1 MLFFHSKCLILTHI
15 FFFVLQFY
23 SFHIH
28 PNDYFMWSISWASY
42 WISLPKSHVWQCH
55 TIHINP
61 FFSLLSPFFAL
72 FASFLPAC
80 IRALY
85 QVTSFWK
92 LVLQWNSFN
101 TVLTHVIVHFFFFF
115 CFSFLHHTRSLTMS
129 RLFVSLCFLIIR
141 KLFEHCSSSC
151 SLTYT

>member
-101 TVLTHVIVHFFFFF
+101 TVLTHVIVHFFFFA
-115 CFSFLHHTRSLTMS
+115 FLFFIILE
-129 RLFVSLCFLIIR
+129 VWLCPAYLLAYASWLLENCLNIA
-141 KLFEHCSSSC
+141 LVPV
-151 SLTYT
+151 L